1 MLCAPRSRSVISVI
15 KRWSLST
22 KMTSTV
28 RSIQRTA
35 QTAPRRNSKSASV
48 TLNESA
54 SLLSMRRTLIAA
66 DTQRTLRVVDQA
78 AVGALVTQATTVT
91 IAQPSTVILAVATI
105 PATVVILVARVVIAP
120 ALAVRVMMI
129 ALARIIRTILVV
141 TTITSLGL
149 TSSTPRRYG

>member
-1 MLCAPRSRSVISVI
+1 
-15 KRWSLST
+15 
-22 KMTSTV
+22 
-28 RSIQRTA
+28 
-35 QTAPRRNSKSASV
+35 
-48 TLNESA
+48 
-54 SLLSMRRTLIAA
+54 MRRTLIAA